1 MSPSPASR
9 TAGVLVA
16 LPCLLAGLACPLPAA
31 AQRVGDDVATIHDRC
46 VTYVRSNPKVG
57 LERARL
63 WKDQGG
69 GFAADHCIAM
79 ALFQLKDYSAA
90 AKLFESLATAMLGMP
105 ADQRAQA
112 LDQAGL
118 AWLDAHEPARA
129 KAAFDGALAFHGEDP
144 DLLIDRAQALAD
156 LKQYWDAIDD
166 LNRAIELAPKRAEAY
181 FYRGTAYRYVDAR
194 DLADEDIEQGLA
206 LAPNSTMGLLE
217 RGNLRRLEGDA
228 AGARQDWQRVT
239 ELAPD
244 SLEAKAAKLNL
255 SGLGG
260 TADAPPEAGPRRRKP

>member
-1 MSPSPASR
+1 LS
-9 TAGVLVA
+9 
-16 LPCLLAGLACPLPAA
+16 LLAGLACPLPAA
-31 AQRVGDDVATIHDRC
+31 AQRLGDDIATIHDRC
-46 VTYVRSNPKVG
+46 VAFVRNNPKVG
-57 LERARL
+57 LDRARL
-63 WKDQGG
+63 WKEQGG

-79 ALFQLKDYSAA
+79 ALFQLKDYTAA
-90 AKLFESLATAMLGMP
+90 ATLFESLATAMLGMP

-129 KAAFDGALAFHGEDP
+129 KAAFDGAMALHGEDP

-166 LNRAIELAPKRAEAY
+166 LNRAIELAPKRADAY

-194 DLADEDIEQGLA
+194 DLAAEDIDRGLA

-217 RGNLRRLEGDA
+217 RGNLRRLKGDA
-228 AGARQDWQRVT
+228 AGARQDWLRVT
-239 ELAPD
+239 ELAPN
-244 SLEAKAAKLNL
+244 SLEAKAAKMN
-255 SGLGG
+255 LGG
-260 TADAPPEAGPRRRKP
+260 LSPTGGAQPAAGPGPKKP